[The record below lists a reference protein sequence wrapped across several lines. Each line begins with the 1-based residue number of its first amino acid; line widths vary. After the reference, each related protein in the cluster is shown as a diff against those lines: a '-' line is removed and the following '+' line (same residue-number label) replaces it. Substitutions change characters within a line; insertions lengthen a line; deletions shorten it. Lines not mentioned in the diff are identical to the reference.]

1 MNSSP
6 QPSYPF
12 FNMELP
18 ATLGR
23 WVPIATVA
31 VTTFVFD
38 FLFWERSA
46 GINVTLFTFWSTVFL
61 VMRYGWKGLSTPAK
75 FALFGALISAVTV
88 YVHDSSIALVASI
101 FSLSVAVAFA
111 HEPQLRSVLY
121 ALPQS
126 ITSFVMAPLA
136 AWQGWD
142 GLDDEQSAKGSK
154 WAWFRVALIPL
165 LIGVLFLQLYKAGNP
180 KFNQLTAGFLD
191 EFYDLLAEFFT
202 PHIFF
207 LLLAMVVSAV
217 IMRRIAPRSL
227 SNSESR
233 WTDVLLRKRK
243 TRPHWLAPASM
254 GPLER
259 ERKAGLVLLVIMN
272 AMLLVVNVIDID
284 WFWFGFTVPENFS
297 LKQFVHSGTWMLII
311 SILLSIIIL
320 LHLFRGNLN
329 FYKRS
334 GSMRVLGIAWI
345 VQNFILGISVFLRN
359 YHYIS
364 FHGLAY
370 KRIGV
375 IVFLLLVLVGLVTLF
390 LKVRDRKSF
399 FYLARLNTWALFIT
413 LVGLA
418 CVDWDTFIVR
428 HNLHHQN
435 KGEIDIDN
443 YLHMSD
449 KVLPLLYVN
458 LDVIEAQ
465 MAQHSKNEV
474 RWVYHLNPVEFRREL
489 DVKYRAFQDRYAGQH
504 WQESSLADDDTAFQ
518 MRKLALWTDKQ

>member
-1 MNSSP
+1 
-6 QPSYPF
+6 
-12 FNMELP
+12 
-18 ATLGR
+18 
-23 WVPIATVA
+23 
-31 VTTFVFD
+31 
-38 FLFWERSA
+38 
-46 GINVTLFTFWSTVFL
+46 
-61 VMRYGWKGLSTPAK
+61 
-75 FALFGALISAVTV
+75 
-88 YVHDSSIALVASI
+88 
-101 FSLSVAVAFA
+101 
-111 HEPQLRSVLY
+111 
-121 ALPQS
+121 
-126 ITSFVMAPLA
+126 
-136 AWQGWD
+136 
-142 GLDDEQSAKGSK
+142 
-154 WAWFRVALIPL
+154 
-165 LIGVLFLQLYKAGNP
+165 FLQLYKAGNP
-180 KFNQLTAGFLD
+180 KFDQLTAGFLD
-191 EFYDLLAEFFT
+191 GFYDLLAKFFT

-217 IMRRIAPRSL
+217 IMRRIAPRAL

-233 WTDVLLRKRK
+233 WTDVLLRKRV

-272 AMLLVVNVIDID
+272 TMLLVVNVIDID

-297 LKQFVHSGTWMLII
+297 LKQFVHSGTWMLMI
-311 SILLSIIIL
+311 SILLSIVIL

-345 VQNFILGISVFLRN
+345 VQNFILGTSVFLRN

-413 LVGLA
+413 VVGLA

-443 YLHMSD
+443 YLSMSD

-458 LDVIEAQ
+458 LDGVEAQ
-465 MAQHSKNEV
+465 MEQHSKNEV
-474 RWVYHLNPVEFRREL
+474 RWVSHLNPTAFRREL
-489 DVKYRAFQDRYAGQH
+489 DAKCRAFQTRYAEQH
-504 WQESSLADDDTAFQ
+504 WQESSLADDNIAIQ
-518 MRKLALWTDKQ
+518 MRKLALGTDKQ